1 MSPGRFNR
9 RMQRELDTLLREGVI
24 GADRHA
30 ILSARYPVE
39 RWDWRSLGRWFLI
52 FGIIS
57 AVAGVGILAHE
68 LFQFTLKKLAVV
80 LGVLTAGAFAA
91 SWRLRLRNLHWA
103 PRAAE
108 LGGGLLLIG
117 LTFTL
122 GYIYSTGSGNW
133 PALLLIDLALL
144 LPLAYAL
151 NNVLLLILTLVVFFT
166 WFGGVTGYVSGW
178 GAYFFG
184 MNYPLRFAVAGAVIA
199 LFGFGHRQAET
210 GPLAR
215 YQGFFLVWLSGGVF
229 FAEMALW
236 LLSLFGNFGDIHS
249 YHRSTAAEL
258 WLFNLLWAGVNGL
271 LLWLGG
277 RFRLRMLRGYAITFL
292 IIQGYTQYFWHV
304 APAFGVVLGTFIAGA
319 IAFGLLRWFERSR
332 SDGPGSRQGTG
343 SGTADQP

>member
-9 RMQRELDTLLREGVI
+9 HMLRELDALRREGLLDAE
-24 GADRHA
+24 GHA
-30 ILSARYPVE
+30 VLSARYPVGV
-39 RWDWRSLGRWFLI
+39 WDWRSLGRWFLI

-57 AVAGVGILAHE
+57 VVAGVGLIAHE
-68 LFQFTLKKLAVV
+68 LFQFTLQKLAVV
-80 LGVLTAGAFAA
+80 LAVLMASALAA
-91 SWRLRLRNLHWA
+91 SWRLRLRTLHWA

-133 PALLLIDLALL
+133 PALLLIDLVLL
-144 LPLAYAL
+144 LPLAYLL
-151 NNVLLLILTLVVFFT
+151 NNVLLLVLTLVVFFS

-178 GAYFFG
+178 GEYFFG
-184 MNYPLRFAVAGAVIA
+184 MNYPLRFALAGAVIV
-199 LFGFGHRQAET
+199 LFGFAHRRAEA
-210 GPLAR
+210 GPLTR

-229 FAEMALW
+229 FTEMALW
-236 LLSLFGNFGDIHS
+236 LLSLFGNFGAIDAS
-249 YHRSTAAEL
+249 YHSTAAEL
-258 WLFNLLWAGVNGL
+258 WLFNLVWVGVNGL

-304 APAFGVVLGTFIAGA
+304 APAFGIVFGTFVAGA
-319 IAFGLLRWFERSR
+319 IAFGLLRWLE
-332 SDGPGSRQGTG
+332 GSRHPRV
-343 SGTADQP
+343 AKPMR

>member
-9 RMQRELDTLLREGVI
+9 RMHRELDALCREGLLD
-24 GADRHA
+24 ADSYA
-30 ILSARYPVE
+30 ALSARYPVVS
-39 RWDWRSLGRWFLI
+39 WDWRSLGRWFLI
-52 FGIIS
+52 FGVIS
-57 AVAGVGILAHE
+57 AAAGVGILAHE
-68 LFQFTLKKLAVV
+68 LFQFTLRKLAVV
-80 LGVLTAGAFAA
+80 LALLTVSAFAA
-91 SWRLRLRNLHWA
+91 SWRLRLRKLHWA
-103 PRAAE
+103 ARAAE

-133 PALLLIDLALL
+133 SALLLIDLVIL

-151 NNVLLLILTLVVFFT
+151 NNVLLLVLNLVVFFT

-184 MNYPLRFAVAGAVIA
+184 MNYPLRFAMAGAVIA
-199 LFGFGHRQAET
+199 LFGFAHRHAEA

-249 YHRSTAAEL
+249 FYHSTAAEL

-271 LLWLGG
+271 LLWLGS
-277 RFRLRMLRGYAITFL
+277 RYRLRMLRGYAITFL

-304 APAFGVVLGTFIAGA
+304 APEFGMVFGTFVAGA
-319 IAFGLLRWFERSR
+319 IAFGLLRWFERTRHPRDVTPKS
-332 SDGPGSRQGTG
+332 
-343 SGTADQP
+343 

>member
-9 RMQRELDTLLREGVI
+9 HARRELDALLREGVLD
-24 GADRHA
+24 ADSHGLLA
-30 ILSARYPVE
+30 ARYSVQ

-52 FGIIS
+52 FGAIS
-57 AVAGVGILAHE
+57 AVAGIGLLARE
-68 LFQFTLKKLAVV
+68 VFQFTLEKLAVS
-80 LGVLTAGAFAA
+80 LGLLTAGAFAA
-91 SWRLRLRNLHWA
+91 GWRLRVRRLHWA

-108 LGGGLLLIG
+108 LAGGLLLIG

-122 GYIYSTGSGNW
+122 GIIYSTGSGNW

-144 LPLAYAL
+144 LPLAYVL
-151 NNVLLLILTLVVFFT
+151 NNLLLLVLTLVVFFT

-184 MNYPLRFAVAGAVIA
+184 MNYPLRFALAGGAIA
-199 LFGFGHRQAET
+199 LFGFLHRQAES

-229 FAEMALW
+229 FTEMALW
-236 LLSLFGNFGDIHS
+236 LLSLFGNFGDIHD
-249 YHRSTAAEL
+249 YHRSTAGEL
-258 WLFNLLWAGVNGL
+258 WLFNLVWAGANGL

-277 RFRLRMLRGYAITFL
+277 RYQLRMLRGYAITFL

-304 APAFGVVLGTFIAGA
+304 ALLFGPVLGTFIAGA
-319 IAFGLLRWFERSR
+319 AAFGLLRWLERAR
-332 SDGPGSRQGTG
+332 RPRDQDAEQPGVGG
-343 SGTADQP
+343 A